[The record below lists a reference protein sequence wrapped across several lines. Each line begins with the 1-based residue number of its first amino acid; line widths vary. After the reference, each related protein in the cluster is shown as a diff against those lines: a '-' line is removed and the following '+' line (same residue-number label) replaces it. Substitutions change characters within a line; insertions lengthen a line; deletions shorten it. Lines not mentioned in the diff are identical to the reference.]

1 MKSTVCI
8 MLLCFAAMMNLCSSP
23 GDRAADAA
31 YRDEIEAWRHRRIA
45 QLTKPDGWLS
55 LAGLFWLVQGE
66 NTFGRA
72 AGNAVVFPAANCP
85 DHMGAF
91 IVDKNTVR
99 LRVQP
104 GVAIMTADHTLAA
117 DMELHSDAQGKPT
130 LLFYNTLSWH
140 IIQRSG
146 RFAVRLRDSTHV
158 NRRTFR
164 GIDHFPVD
172 PAWRVKAKF
181 VAYEPVKTLRIVNV
195 VGQVEDQPCPG
206 ALLFTLQNRE
216 FRLDVLDEGKGE
228 PFFIV
233 FADASSGDETYG
245 GGRVLLVAR
254 PESASETFID
264 FNKAYNPPCSFTPYA
279 TCPLPPEGNRLSIAI
294 RAGEKRYQ
302 GSASH

>member
-1 MKSTVCI
+1 MKRIAWI
-8 MLLCFAAMMNLCSSP
+8 MAMCFAAMMNLCSSP

-31 YRDEIEAWRHRRIA
+31 YREEIEAGRRRRVA

-91 IVDKNTVR
+91 IVDQNTVR

-104 GVAIMTADHTLAA
+104 GVAILTADHTPATN
-117 DMELHSDAQGKPT
+117 MELQSDAQGKQT
-130 LLFYNTLSWH
+130 LLFYNALSWH
-140 IIQRSG
+140 IIQRGG

-158 NRRTFR
+158 NRKTFH
-164 GIDHFPVD
+164 GIDYFPID
-172 PAWRVKAKF
+172 PAWRVRAKF

-216 FRLDVLDEGKGE
+216 FRLDVMDEGKDE
-228 PFFIV
+228 PFFVV
-233 FADASSGDETYG
+233 FADATSGDETYG
-245 GGRVLLVAR
+245 GGRFLSVAR
-254 PESASETFID
+254 PDSTSQTLID

-279 TCPLPPEGNRLSIAI
+279 TCPLPPESNRLTIAI

>member
-1 MKSTVCI
+1 MKRTAWI
-8 MLLCFAAMMNLCSSP
+8 MMMSFAAMMNLCSSA

-31 YRDEIEAWRHRRIA
+31 YREEIEAWRRRRVA

-55 LAGLFWLVQGE
+55 LAGRFWLEQGE
-66 NTFGRA
+66 NPFGRA
-72 AGNAVVFPAANCP
+72 AGNAVIFPESCP
-85 DHMGAF
+85 DHMGSF

-99 LRVQP
+99 LRVEP
-104 GVAIMTADHTLAA
+104 GVAIFTADHSLASN
-117 DMELHSDAQGKPT
+117 MELHSDAQGKPT
-130 LLFYNTLSWH
+130 LLFYHTLSWH

-164 GIDHFPVD
+164 GIDYFPVD

-181 VAYEPVKTLRIVNV
+181 IAYEPVKMLRIINV

-206 ALLFTLQNRE
+206 ALLFTLQNQQC
-216 FRLDVLDEGKGE
+216 RLDVLDEGREE
-228 PFFIV
+228 PFFVV
-233 FADASSGDETYG
+233 FADATSGEETYG
-245 GGRVLLVAR
+245 GGRFLYVAR
-254 PESASETFID
+254 PDSAFETFID

-279 TCPLPPEGNRLSIAI
+279 TCPLPPESNRLSIAI